1 MANET
6 LLPELVTT
14 LRFGIGPGVV
24 IGPTPLGF
32 RALATVA
39 DGIVSGPLING
50 TIVGPSA
57 DWVIR
62 DAHGFTHID
71 VRLQIA
77 TDDGAFI
84 FVQYT
89 GFLEQND
96 AVLAAMSDPT
106 KETSFDDQYFRTTPR
121 LECGDERYS
130 WVNHRLFVARGR
142 FLTDGVLYELY
153 RV

>member
-1 MANET
+1 MANDT
-6 LLPELVTT
+6 FLPELVTT
-14 LRFGIGPGVV
+14 MRFGIGPGML
-24 IGPTPLGF
+24 IGNTPLGL

-39 DGIVSGPLING
+39 DGVVSGPMING

-62 DAHGFTHID
+62 DASGFTHID

-89 GFLEQND
+89 GLLEQND
-96 AVLAAMSDPT
+96 AVVAAMSDPS
-106 KETSFDDQYFRTTPR
+106 KETSFADQYFRTTPR
-121 LECGDERYS
+121 MECGDERYA
-130 WVNHRLFVARGR
+130 WVNHTLFVARGR
-142 FLTDGVLYELY
+142 MLTDGVLYEVY